1 MASPP
6 KPARTTYPFRPSLL
20 PLTAVALG
28 LLLGCG
34 ATRSLMRG
42 TPPPKAVEQTGQART
57 AVDGLEGK
65 PIGLTNQEPI
75 PIGEAPPSPGVTPA
89 PAPPIS
95 AVDSLIPKAPPELAA
110 AAAAAAAAALPPGEK
125 FDEGNPTH
133 RLARCRVHVARS
145 EWFDAIGDCRKA
157 AELAP
162 KSAEPWIEL
171 MRIYVT
177 IQSYGDGADAA
188 RAVLAREPGSA
199 PAYYYLG
206 WALSG
211 GQDYPASIKAFR
223 QAVSI
228 DPRRVE
234 YLQGLGITY
243 CLADNFARGI
253 ATLEQA
259 RTLDPTNAKTKDLLG
274 ETRSQLA
281 ERLAPHQK
289 AVKEKPEDPA
299 AHAMLGSKLQQYG
312 LAEKALVEY
321 DSALAK
327 IPSPLASQD
336 EDTRHL
342 AAALY
347 YNRGVLYRDL
357 GRGDAAVPAFSRSF
371 EIDPALAPQA
381 WYFIGLIAY
390 DKGDNEGAIRALSKS
405 VQGAPKVIENRR
417 ALALAYEKSGKK
429 AAAKEQRDVVA
440 QLQREAAEAGKPV
453 AEESPDEAMQP
464 QPAPDSAS
472 TGNVATPP
480 APAGEATPQPSS
492 PNQDPGDDSQGAE

>member
-1 MASPP
+1 MIIPP
-6 KPARTTYPFRPSLL
+6 GPARTTSPFRPNLA
-20 PLTAVALG
+20 PITAIALA

-34 ATRSLMRG
+34 AAKSQAPG
-42 TPPPKAVEQTGQART
+42 AAEQAGQPRT
-57 AVDGLEGK
+57 AIDGLEGK
-65 PIGLTNQEPI
+65 PIGLDHQEPI
-75 PIGEAPPSPGVTPA
+75 PVAQAA
-89 PAPPIS
+89 PAVAPEPASS
-95 AVDSLIPKAPPELAA
+95 AMNSLIPKAPPELAA
-110 AAAAAAAAALPPGEK
+110 SAAAAAAAALPPGEK
-125 FDEGNPTH
+125 FDENNPTH
-133 RLARCRVHVARS
+133 RLARCRAHVARS

-162 KSAEPWIEL
+162 KSTEPWVEL

-177 IQSYGDGADAA
+177 IQSYNDGADAA
-188 RAVLAREPGSA
+188 REVLAREPGSA

-243 CLADNFARGI
+243 CLADNFAKGI
-253 ATLEQA
+253 AALEEA
-259 RTLDPTNAKTKDLLG
+259 RQYEPTNAKTKDLLG

-289 AVKEKPEDPA
+289 AVKDKPEDPA

-312 LAEKALVEY
+312 LAEKALAEY

-327 IPSPLASQD
+327 IPAPITSQD

-357 GRGDAAVPAFSRSF
+357 GRGDAATPAFMRSF

-390 DKGDNEGAIRALSKS
+390 DKGDTDGAIRALGKS

-417 ALALAYEKSGKK
+417 ALALAYEKSGKTT
-429 AAAKEQRDVVA
+429 AAKEQREVIA
-440 QLQREAAEAGKPV
+440 QLQREATEAGKPV
-453 AEESPDEAMQP
+453 EEPPDEAMQP
-464 QPAPDSAS
+464 QPAAADSTN
-472 TGNVATPP
+472 TGSA
-480 APAGEATPQPSS
+480 ATPQPSS
-492 PNQDPGDDSQGAE
+492 QIEDPARDSQGAE